1 MSKRSKKGKIDKRA
15 FTNTIIGLFSDSP
28 KKSFNYKQ
36 VAKLLF
42 FKKADERRMIAEVL
56 GELAD
61 DGVLEELSPGKYRMK
76 PVVNFIIGRLEIT
89 QGGYGFVI
97 SDAIEEDVFISKN
110 NLNQALS
117 GDLVKVSLFAKR
129 KRHNPEGEVFEILER
144 GRDTFVGNIEVMEKF
159 AFFEADSRQ
168 MPYDLFI
175 PLEKLNGAKKGQKVV
190 AKITDWPP
198 KAKNP
203 FGEVLEVL
211 GNPGEHETE
220 IHAILAEYGLPYTFP
235 EELEREAEQIP
246 SDITETDYAERRD
259 FRDITTF
266 TIDPDDAKDFDD
278 ALSIQKLENGNWEV
292 GVHIADVTHYVKP
305 KSTLDEEALNRAT
318 SVYLVDR
325 VVPMLPERLSN
336 FICSL
341 RPEEEKLCFS
351 AVFELNEN
359 AELKGEWFGKT
370 VIYSN
375 RRFTYREAQDI
386 IDGTPGD
393 FIDEVL
399 KLNELAQLMR
409 KQRYNE
415 GAISFDRDEVKFD
428 IDETGKPLR
437 VYFREHGLS
446 NELVEEFMLLA
457 NKRVANFIG
466 NVEHK
471 KDKKTFVYRIHDKPD
486 PEKLQ
491 KFNRILGKF
500 GHRLMLTSTDKIS
513 HSLNKV
519 LKDVKG
525 QPEQDLVETLAV
537 RSMAKAEYSTVNIGH
552 YGLSFKYYTHFTSPI
567 RRYPD
572 VMVHRMLNHYLNGGE
587 SKSKNKFE
595 GYCQHSSEREQ
606 LATEAERASI
616 KYKQVEFM
624 QDKIGQVF
632 EGIISG
638 VSEFGIFVEII
649 ENKCEG
655 LVAIRELLD
664 DFYEYDDE
672 NYWLIGRHTGNIYQL
687 GDKVNVEVLRTN
699 LERKQLDFGL
709 TEEID
714 DAEQT

>member
-1 MSKRSKKGKIDKRA
+1 MARKSKKGKIDKKA
-15 FTNTIIGLFSDSP
+15 LTNNVIGLFTSSP
-28 KKSFNYKQ
+28 KKSFNFKQ

-42 FKKADERRMIAEVL
+42 FKKADERILVATIL

-61 DGVLEELSPGKYRMK
+61 DGILEELTPGKFRLK
-76 PVVNFIIGRLEIT
+76 PIVNFIIGRLEIA

-97 SDAIEEDVFISKN
+97 SDALEEDVFISKN

-117 GDLVKVSLFAKR
+117 GDLVKVNLFAKR
-129 KRHNPEGEVFEILER
+129 KKHNPEGEVHEILER
-144 GRDTFVGNIEVMEKF
+144 ARDTFVGNIEVHEKF
-159 AFFEADSRQ
+159 AFFVADSRQ

-175 PLEKLNGAKKGQKVV
+175 PLEKLKDAKNGQKVV

-198 KAKNP
+198 RAKNP
-203 FGEVLEVL
+203 FGEVVEVL

-235 EELEREAEQIP
+235 EEMNREAELIP
-246 SDITETDYAERRD
+246 AEITETDYSERRD
-259 FRDITTF
+259 FRGITTF

-278 ALSIQKLENGNWEV
+278 ALSLKKLENGNWEV
-292 GVHIADVTHYVKP
+292 GVHIADVTHYIKP
-305 KSTLDEEALNRAT
+305 KSPLDEEALNRAT

-351 AVFELNEN
+351 AVFELDEN

-386 IDGTPGD
+386 IDGNPGD
-393 FIDEVL
+393 FNDEVL
-399 KLNELAQLMR
+399 KLNEIAQLLR
-409 KQRYNE
+409 NQRYKD

-466 NVEHK
+466 NVETK
-471 KDKKTFVYRIHDKPD
+471 KDKKTFVYRIHDKPN

-500 GHRLMLTSTDKIS
+500 GHKLMLTSADNIS

-587 SKSKNKFE
+587 SKSKKKFE
-595 GYCQHSSEREQ
+595 GYCQHSSEMEQ

-624 QDKIGQVF
+624 QDKVGQVF
-632 EGIISG
+632 DGIISG

-655 LVAIRELLD
+655 LVAIRELVD

-672 NYWLIGRHTGNIYQL
+672 NYWLIGRHNGNIYQL
-687 GDKVNVEVLRTN
+687 GDKVKVEVLRTN
-699 LERKQLDFGL
+699 LVRKQLDFGIV
-709 TEEID
+709 EETFED
-714 DAEQT
+714 N